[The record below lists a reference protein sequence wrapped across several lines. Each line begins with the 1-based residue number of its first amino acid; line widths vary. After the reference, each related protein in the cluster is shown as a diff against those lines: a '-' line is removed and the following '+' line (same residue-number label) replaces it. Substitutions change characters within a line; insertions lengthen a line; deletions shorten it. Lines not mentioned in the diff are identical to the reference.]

1 MIYDEIPN
9 SKVPELMNEQRKVI
23 PPMVEEIIRWMSK
36 NGNKDRAL
44 ILLDDAKKVLSSKV
58 FDALYQEIS

>member
-23 PPMVEEIIRWMSK
+23 LNGEEIIRWMSK